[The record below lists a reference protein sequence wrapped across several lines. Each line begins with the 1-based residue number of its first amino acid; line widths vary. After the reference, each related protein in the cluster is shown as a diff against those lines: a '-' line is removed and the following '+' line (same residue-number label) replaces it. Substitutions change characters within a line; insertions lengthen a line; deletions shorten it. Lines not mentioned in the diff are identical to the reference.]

1 MAYFWNRKEIMD
13 KFKANTKMMDTWGKK
28 TMVGVEANTKWPLF

>member
-13 KFKANTKMMDTWGKK
+13 KFKANTKMMDTWGKEDH
-28 TMVGVEANTKWPLF
+28 GWS